1 MSTKVIIRFAPSPTG
16 FLHLGGARTALL
28 TWLYAKS
35 HGGLCLLRLE
45 DTDKERSQQKFT
57 DSILESLD
65 WLNVTFDGK
74 HSTNPRIR
82 KGI

>member
-16 FLHLGGARTALL
+16 FLHLGGARTALF

-57 DSILESLD
+57 DSIL
-65 WLNVTFDGK
+65 
-74 HSTNPRIR
+74 
-82 KGI
+82 